1 MQVPDGTVEHGGCQW
16 AHTPETP
23 RHGHATDRE
32 PHSLCSDRLDIS
44 FLGTA
49 LSSVF
54 LIVSVVEMGIPA
66 HTTPPHSQT
75 PAVSLGLNLCNM
87 STRELVLMV
96 CEMPC
101 VDWLWQKGVVLI
113 SLEHVRPTC
122 C

>member
-75 PAVSLGLNLCNM
+75 PAVSLGCVLGQITLLGKSLCL
-87 STRELVLMV
+87 SSGTK
-96 CEMPC
+96 PA
-101 VDWLWQKGVVLI
+101 
-113 SLEHVRPTC
+113 PTSPLDT
-122 C
+122 